1 MSIALPAPIDRLVAA
16 INHGDTD
23 AFLDCFIETGVVDDW
38 GRRFVGRKAIR
49 GWSDKETI
57 GAKGRM
63 TVTGVAAGKDGTT
76 VVTGDWKSNFYS
88 GPGRYLFRLDGDR
101 IAEMRITE
109 A

>member
-1 MSIALPAPIDRLVAA
+1 MSVTLPSPIERMVAA
-16 INHGDTD
+16 INGGDTD
-23 AFLDCFIETGVVDDW
+23 AFLDCFTAKGVVDDW
-38 GRRFVGRKAIR
+38 GRRFVGAKAIR

-63 TVTGVAAGKDGTT
+63 TVTGVEEKAGEI

-88 GPGRYLFRLDGDR
+88 GPGRYVFRLDGGR

>member
-1 MSIALPAPIDRLVAA
+1 MSVSLPPPVERMIAA
-16 INHGDTD
+16 INDGDTD
-23 AFLDCFIETGVVDDW
+23 AFLDCFTAKGVVDDW
-38 GRRFVGRKAIR
+38 GRRFVGHKAIR

-63 TVTGVAAGKDGTT
+63 TVTTVEHTADGI

-88 GPGRYLFRLDGDR
+88 GPGRYVFRLDGDR